1 MYGVCGVNGNIRNL
15 GFRVG
20 VRIAHIPPKIP
31 PYNLYGG
38 IFFDI
43 KCCFMV

>member
-20 VRIAHIPPKIP
+20 VRIAHIPPK
-31 PYNLYGG
+31 YRHTNCMAV
-38 IFFDI
+38 FF
-43 KCCFMV
+43 

>member
-31 PYNLYGG
+31 LYKLYSG
-38 IFFDI
+38 IFFD
-43 KCCFMV
+43 KYTYFMI